1 MSYLRPKRSKHF
13 GASSAARRCLL
24 LLAASALGSCGV
36 LTGLT
41 RSPDFVFAGTIPQ
54 SGTMIFHRFTVPR
67 GGNLTASIEWANPQE
82 HQTVCA
88 GRSDIADRQSRCAPA
103 LAGRSNT
110 FTVSVMEGEPYVVYG
125 SPDFTADA
133 AYTIEVRIR

>member
-1 MSYLRPKRSKHF
+1 M
-13 GASSAARRCLL
+13 L

-36 LTGLT
+36 LTGPT
-41 RSPDFVFAGTIPQ
+41 DSPDFVFAGTIPRT
-54 SGTMIFHRFTVPR
+54 GNMTFHHFTVPKD
-67 GGNLTASIEWANPQE
+67 GDITVSVEWANPQA

-88 GRSDIADRQSRCAPA
+88 GRSDIADQGSMRAAA

-110 FTVSVMEGEPYVVYG
+110 VTVSVMAGDPYIVHG
-125 SPDFTADA
+125 SPDFSADA